1 MIRQIRQDLVNSI
14 RQDAVIRGS
23 EYCPMAKPPKPK
35 KQITCSTG
43 IILTKV
49 AGNLKES
56 QMSRQLIVHSS
67 VAFARSLSVFLIIA
81 PEFACQLEEF
91 LGLIC

>member
-14 RQDAVIRGS
+14 RQDAVISGS
-23 EYCPMAKPPKPK
+23 EYCPVAKPPKPK

-67 VAFARSLSVFLIIA
+67 VAFARSLRVLAYF
-81 PEFACQLEEF
+81 
-91 LGLIC
+91 